1 MIRSQP
7 PWPNPPPTAHIVLVE
22 GGAAGYAWQ
31 DNLGRYCLVTG
42 VTSGAPLA
50 SRGQQATL
58 VLERMGAALSRAGFG
73 FGHVVRTWYFL
84 RDILGWY
91 EVFNG
96 ARTRYLGDRGLLRR
110 LPASTA
116 VGMSTGED
124 CVIASGALAFLP
136 IADDVVVGPVASPE
150 QGSALDYGSS
160 FSRAFEI
167 AGRGERR
174 LLVSGT
180 ASIDSA
186 GRSLHRGVTGMQ
198 VEETLR
204 VVRELLRSRGLDM
217 PDVTRATCYLS
228 CPEEVDTARVVATRC
243 ALPRASWVQATIC
256 RPELRFEVELIA
268 RAPAQTGVEIFW

>member
-1 MIRSQP
+1 MIPIRP
-7 PWPNPPPTAHIVLVE
+7 PWPNPPATAFVVFVE

-50 SRGQQATL
+50 SRAQQATL

-96 ARTRYLGDRGLLRR
+96 ALTRYFGDWGLLRR

-124 CVIASGALAFLP
+124 SVIVSGALAFLP
-136 IADDVVVGPVASPE
+136 IADDVVAGPVASPE

-167 AGRGERR
+167 AGPGERR

-180 ASIDSA
+180 ASIDQA
-186 GRSLHRGVTGMQ
+186 GRSLHGGATGMQ

-228 CPEEVDTARVVATRC
+228 CPEEVGAARAVAGRFS
-243 ALPRASWVQATIC
+243 LPRASWVHATIC

-268 RAPAQTGVEIFW
+268 RAPAQTGAGAFW